1 MTKTLEEHIE
11 INENKIK
18 LLGNIYKLSKEM
30 KYRKKK
36 RKYC

>member
-18 LLGNIYKLSKEM
+18 LLEIYKLSKEM